1 MRTENDELVI
11 YRPHTTQTEAG
22 NGASNLRLFKESN
35 YSLPE
40 ASSPGIEQHSKKL
53 RVLPNVSGLST
64 VFMPGASA
72 GFVLK
77 TSSTVPHV
85 IRLRGEYAQC
95 LSSFDSSEIRCTQGF
110 VYVDAEVFPLVDVL
124 IGIFEL
130 NGFSRVL
137 FGYASFPKT
146 YGWTIRGQCKGFL

>member
-11 YRPHTTQTEAG
+11 YRPHATQAEAG
-22 NGASNLRLFKESN
+22 NGTSNLRLFKESN

-40 ASSPGIEQHSKKL
+40 ASPGLGTEPPGLEQRSRKL
-53 RVLPNVSGLST
+53 RVLPNVSGFST

-85 IRLRGEYAQC
+85 IRLRGDYAQG
-95 LSSFDSSEIRCTQGF
+95 LSSFDSSEIGCTQGF
-110 VYVDAEVFPLVDVL
+110 VYVDAEVFPL
-124 IGIFEL
+124 
-130 NGFSRVL
+130 N
-137 FGYASFPKT
+137 
-146 YGWTIRGQCKGFL
+146 

>member
-1 MRTENDELVI
+1 MRTGNDELVI
-11 YRPHTTQTEAG
+11 YRPHTTQGEAD
-22 NGASNLRLFKESN
+22 NGLPNLRLFKESN

-40 ASSPGIEQHSKKL
+40 VSPSLDTEIPSIEQRSKKL

-77 TSSTVPHV
+77 TSATVPHV

-95 LSSFDSSEIRCTQGF
+95 LSSFDSSEIGCTQGF
-110 VYVDAEVFPLVDVL
+110 VYVDAEVLSHVRL
-124 IGIFEL
+124 L
-130 NGFSRVL
+130 
-137 FGYASFPKT
+137 SFVN
-146 YGWTIRGQCKGFL
+146 